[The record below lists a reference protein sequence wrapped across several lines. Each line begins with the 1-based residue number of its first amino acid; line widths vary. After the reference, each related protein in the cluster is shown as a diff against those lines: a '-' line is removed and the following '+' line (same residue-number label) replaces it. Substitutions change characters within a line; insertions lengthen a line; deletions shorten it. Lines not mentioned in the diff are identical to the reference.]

1 MKIRLFVDWEN
12 ERILKEKEY
21 EEEAVEGAKDRE
33 EDEYAFAEF
42 LDNYFNR
49 NYGCKSEK
57 LVRLFN
63 LNEEE
68 RKEILKLWKKDC
80 LETIMNNLSYDYE
93 EIEIEV

>member
-1 MKIRLFVDWEN
+1 MKIKLYVDWTEAK
-12 ERILKEKEY
+12 ILKEKEY
-21 EEEAVEGAKDRE
+21 EEEAVESAKDRE
-33 EDEYAFAEF
+33 EDEYAFEEF

-63 LNEEE
+63 LNKEE
-68 RKEILKLWKKDC
+68 REEILKLWKEDC
-80 LETIMNNLSYDYE
+80 LEATRNNLSYDYE